1 MWWLQGPC
9 VVPGAGSL
17 GVAMVTCEAGKA
29 GWRQVEKAL
38 EGQEKEL
45 DALLHS
51 SMSPDSRYVGQAR

>member
-1 MWWLQGPC
+1 
-9 VVPGAGSL
+9 
-17 GVAMVTCEAGKA
+17 MVTCEAGKA